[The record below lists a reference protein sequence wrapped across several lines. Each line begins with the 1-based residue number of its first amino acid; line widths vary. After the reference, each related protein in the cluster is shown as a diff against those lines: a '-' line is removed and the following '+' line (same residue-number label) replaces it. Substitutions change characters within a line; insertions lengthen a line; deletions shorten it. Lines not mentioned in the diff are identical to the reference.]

1 MVMEALSLTA
11 NLSRPYAT
19 SAVLLMLVVSAVAAY
34 DFNASR
40 GDEPLFGQPLL
51 DRSSPHLYPRG
62 TALAI
67 FSTRGATFM
76 KCVIKSFIL
85 ASAAVAVLAPV
96 QARADGFV
104 TPWVGSAF
112 GSNIKNGQTTLG
124 VSAGGMGAG
133 IIGGEADFGW
143 SPSFFGT
150 QSDFGNNTVMNL
162 MGNLI
167 IGVPIGGQ
175 HGAGVRP
182 YVVGG
187 VGLIRSQIDG
197 GSLTNFA
204 PAQSTNMFGWD
215 AGAGVMGYF
224 SDHVGLRGDVRY
236 LRAVSDL
243 TTNVRSID
251 INGDKLHFWRAT
263 VGVVFR

>member
-1 MVMEALSLTA
+1 
-11 NLSRPYAT
+11 
-19 SAVLLMLVVSAVAAY
+19 
-34 DFNASR
+34 
-40 GDEPLFGQPLL
+40 
-51 DRSSPHLYPRG
+51 
-62 TALAI
+62 
-67 FSTRGATFM
+67 M
-76 KCVIKSFIL
+76 KRVIKSLIL
-85 ASAAVAVLAPV
+85 SGAVAMVLAPM

-112 GSNIKNGQTTLG
+112 GSNIKNGQTTFG

-150 QSDFGNNTVMNL
+150 QSDFGNNTVMDL

-167 IGVPIGGQ
+167 IGVPVGGTK
-175 HGAGVRP
+175 GAGIRP

-197 GSLTNFA
+197 GALTNFA

-224 SDHVGLRGDVRY
+224 AQHVGLRGDVRY
-236 LRAVSDL
+236 LRAMSDL

-251 INGDKLHFWRAT
+251 INGDRLHFWRASI
-263 VGVVFR
+263 GVVLR

>member
-1 MVMEALSLTA
+1 MKRGIKTFII
-11 NLSRPYAT
+11 
-19 SAVLLMLVVSAVAAY
+19 AA
-34 DFNASR
+34 A
-40 GDEPLFGQPLL
+40 
-51 DRSSPHLYPRG
+51 
-62 TALAI
+62 
-67 FSTRGATFM
+67 
-76 KCVIKSFIL
+76 
-85 ASAAVAVLAPV
+85 AAVVFAPM

-104 TPWVGSAF
+104 TPWVGSSF
-112 GSNIKNGQTTLG
+112 GSNIQNGQTSIG

-150 QSDFGNNTVMNL
+150 KSDFGNNTVINL

-167 IGVPIGGQ
+167 VGVPIGGQ

-187 VGLIRSQIDG
+187 VGLLRTQIDG
-197 GSLTNFA
+197 GTIARVS
-204 PAQSTNMFGWD
+204 SSDNMFGWD

-236 LRAVSDL
+236 LRGTSDL
-243 TTNVRSID
+243 TTNVSSID
-251 INGDKLHFWRAT
+251 LNGNKLHFWRAT
-263 VGVVFR
+263 IGVTFR

>member
-1 MVMEALSLTA
+1 
-11 NLSRPYAT
+11 
-19 SAVLLMLVVSAVAAY
+19 
-34 DFNASR
+34 
-40 GDEPLFGQPLL
+40 
-51 DRSSPHLYPRG
+51 
-62 TALAI
+62 
-67 FSTRGATFM
+67 M
-76 KCVIKSFIL
+76 KGVIKSLII
-85 ASAAVAVLAPV
+85 ASAAAVVLAPM

-112 GSNIKNGQTTLG
+112 GSNIQNGQATIG
-124 VSAGGMGAG
+124 ISAGGMGAG

-143 SPSFFGT
+143 SPSFFGNK
-150 QSDFGNNTVMNL
+150 SDFGNNTVMNL

-167 IGVPIGGQ
+167 IGVPIGGTT
-175 HGAGVRP
+175 GGGVRP

-197 GSLTNFA
+197 GTIARVSS
-204 PAQSTNMFGWD
+204 STNMFGWD

-243 TTNVRSID
+243 TTNVTSID

-263 VGVVFR
+263 IGVTFR